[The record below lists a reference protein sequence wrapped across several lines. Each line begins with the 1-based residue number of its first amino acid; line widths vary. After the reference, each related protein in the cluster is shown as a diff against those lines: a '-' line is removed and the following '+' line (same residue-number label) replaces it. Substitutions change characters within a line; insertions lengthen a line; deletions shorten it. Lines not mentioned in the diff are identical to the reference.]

1 MNKIRTFFSE
11 VYAEMRKVV
20 WPSWDSVVAST
31 KVVIVSTLLF
41 AIFFFLID
49 FGLTKGIDVLF

>member
-20 WPSWDSVVAST
+20 WPGWDSVVAST